1 MKLIDRGSWPRVVHK
16 RVQGGTLAGAIC
28 VSRTRCDTQVV
39 RRRCGTHFPIKW
51 TPDLRRTANA
61 LPRVRGT
68 LRSIEPFANGLT
80 VEIGRAHV

>member
-28 VSRTRCDTQVV
+28 VSRTPCDTQVV

-51 TPDLRRTANA
+51 TPD
-61 LPRVRGT
+61 
-68 LRSIEPFANGLT
+68 
-80 VEIGRAHV
+80 H